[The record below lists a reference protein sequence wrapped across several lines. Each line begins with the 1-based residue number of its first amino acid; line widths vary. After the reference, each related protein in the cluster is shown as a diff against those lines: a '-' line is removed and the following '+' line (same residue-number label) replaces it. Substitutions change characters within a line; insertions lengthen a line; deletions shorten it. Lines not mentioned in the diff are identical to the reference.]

1 VHDVNGSIIALLRYY
16 TGLNQQQFADKVGL
30 SLSVLSKV
38 EAGFLPVSRRT
49 KAQIYKTC
57 QIDDQFM
64 ELVKKMQ
71 LYDKL
76 LEGGT
81 K

>member
-1 VHDVNGSIIALLRYY
+1 MNGSIIALLRYQ
-16 TGLNQQQFADKVGL
+16 TGLNQQQFAVKVGL

-49 KAQIYKTC
+49 KMKIYQACKF
-57 QIDDQFM
+57 DDEFM
-64 ELVKKMQ
+64 ELVKRMQ

-76 LEGGT
+76 LEGDD